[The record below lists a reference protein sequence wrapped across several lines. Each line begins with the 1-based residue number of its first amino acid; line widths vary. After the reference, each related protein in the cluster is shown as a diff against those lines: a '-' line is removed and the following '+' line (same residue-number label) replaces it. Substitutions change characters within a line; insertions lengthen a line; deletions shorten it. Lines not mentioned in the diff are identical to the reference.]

1 MKRAIVI
8 ALWLTA
14 AGAAGARELR
24 YDATL
29 SGVEGELRR
38 RIEEASRLIAWE
50 DRPPA
55 SVAALR
61 RRIDEDRPLLIDV
74 LHAAGHWGARIEVS
88 VDETASPVAVR
99 LAVTPG
105 PAYRLSEF
113 AVRLRDGGPL
123 AVPLDDLG
131 LALGEAAATQA
142 ILDAEARLLAHLA
155 RRARPLAK
163 VADRQVVV
171 DHAARAVRVA
181 LLVDDGPLAVFGPAR
196 VTGAGRVER
205 DFLIGRLPWREGDP
219 FDSSLLEEARE
230 RLALTGLFSSVRVKA
245 LEEEMTGGRLPV
257 SIVLAER
264 PPRSIGA
271 GVSFSTSE
279 GPGAEVFWEH
289 RNLLDEGERF
299 RVSAQYNT
307 VEGALVTTFRKPDVL
322 GYGRDLFG
330 EISAR
335 REETDGYDSARA
347 LVTAG
352 LDYRISRIWSASAAL
367 ALERERV
374 EEDGRRDDFALI
386 SLPLEARRDTSDDL
400 LDPTRGSRL
409 TAILRP
415 YADVMGSNLAFTRTE
430 LHDAVYLQVLDEP
443 RLVLAGWARA
453 GVILGADTMD
463 LPPDKRFYAG
473 GGGSVRGYG
482 YQMAGPLDA
491 QGDPIGGRSL
501 LAGGVEARVR
511 VTETIGV
518 VPFIEGGNV
527 WDERLP
533 DIAEGLLWGAG
544 LGVRYATPIGPVRAD
559 IAVPLERRPQ
569 DDSFQVYLGQAF

>member
-1 MKRAIVI
+1 MKWAIAI

-14 AGAAGARELR
+14 ASAAGAQELR
-24 YDATL
+24 YDATVT
-29 SGVEGELRR
+29 GVSGELRR
-38 RIEEASRLIAWE
+38 QIEAASRLIAWE

-61 RRIDEDRPLLIDV
+61 RRIDEDRPLLLDV
-74 LHAAGHWGARIEVS
+74 LRAAGHWGARVEVS

-99 LAVTPG
+99 LAIAPG

-113 AVRLRDGGPL
+113 AVRRVDGGRL
-123 AVPLDDLG
+123 AVPLDQLG
-131 LALGEAAATQA
+131 LALGEPAATQA

-163 VADRQVVV
+163 IADRQVVV
-171 DHAARAVRVA
+171 DHAGRAVRVA
-181 LLVDDGPLAVFGPAR
+181 LLVDDGPSAVFGPAR
-196 VTGAGRVER
+196 LTGAGGVER

-219 FDSSLLEEARE
+219 FDASLLEEARE
-230 RLALTGLFSSVRVKA
+230 RLALTGLFSSVRVEA
-245 LEEEMTGGRLPV
+245 REEEMMGGRLPV

-271 GVSFSTSE
+271 GVGFSTSE

-289 RNLLDEGERF
+289 RNLLDEGERV
-299 RVSAQYNT
+299 RVAAQYNA
-307 VEGALVTTFRKPDVL
+307 VEGALVTTVRKPDAL

-335 REETDGYDSARA
+335 REETDGYDSLSA

-352 LDYRISRIWSASAAL
+352 LDYRINRIWSASAAL

-374 EEDGRRDDFALI
+374 EEDGRRDDFALV

-430 LHDAVYLQVLDEP
+430 LHDSVYLQVIDEP
-443 RLVLAGWARA
+443 RLVLAGWARG

-473 GGGSVRGYG
+473 GGGSVRGY
-482 YQMAGPLDA
+482 
-491 QGDPIGGRSL
+491 
-501 LAGGVEARVR
+501 
-511 VTETIGV
+511 
-518 VPFIEGGNV
+518 
-527 WDERLP
+527 
-533 DIAEGLLWGAG
+533 
-544 LGVRYATPIGPVRAD
+544 
-559 IAVPLERRPQ
+559 
-569 DDSFQVYLGQAF
+569 